1 MALAAPTPLSG
12 HRRRGGGRWRG
23 GRGRGSCRGRRGQ
36 NSAST
41 VELVWR
47 RQTRADFE
55 LVHSE
60 EEDGSLYDG
69 SEDSPLDCG
78 GYDFDFVGDVPAAL
92 QCLIC
97 TLPAREAQQVDCCGK
112 IFCQSC
118 LVILKKSK
126 NSGCPNCRSRTI
138 KSFADKRS
146 KSE

>member
-1 MALAAPTPLSG
+1 MALADPLSG
-12 HRRRGGGRWRG
+12 RRRRGRGRWRG
-23 GRGRGSCRGRRGQ
+23 GRGRGRGRGRRGH
-36 NSAST
+36 NSASG
-41 VELVWR
+41 VE
-47 RQTRADFE
+47 FE
-55 LVHSE
+55 LLSSE

-97 TLPAREAQQVDCCGK
+97 TLPARDAQQVDCCGK

-118 LVILKKSK
+118 LIILKKSK
-126 NSGCPNCRSRTI
+126 NCGCPNCRSQTF